1 MFRKR
6 QKRVLFSRKVVLSG
20 FHREGKL
27 LGKVAQDSRTHSPT
41 EPEEG
46 WLQNGKP
53 REGRLN
59 KVMGLEG

>member
-46 WLQNGKP
+46 WMQSGKSP
-53 REGRLN
+53 EG
-59 KVMGLEG
+59 